1 MKNLSSSHE
10 LEQLKEAYKSAKE
23 ARKLAKEAYKAQIR
37 AQKAQLKSFKQALK
51 QAEKLEKQTKSAYK
65 AFAKDADITNVKKEV
80 EEEALSTIQ
89 QPVMEPEMPASKPE
103 PATAAKAKKGPKPKA
118 EKTEPAPAKVSAT
131 RGRKKSTPTGGDDLT
146 QIKGVGDKV
155 AAMLKANGIN
165 TFAEMASTSF
175 ERFKE
180 LLKANGMS
188 KYRNPSTWAA
198 AAADLAGMSAPE
210 ASPALPAKERKPK
223 TEPAVKAK
231 RGPKPKVEKI
241 ENETP
246 KVEPE
251 AKAPAS
257 KGGRR
262 KKTVKVY
269 DDLTKIPGIG
279 AKVAEALN
287 QSGITSY
294 KDMAETSIERFREI
308 LIANNMSKYRS
319 PANWASQAE
328 ELLKSE

>member
-51 QAEKLEKQTKSAYK
+51 QAEKLEKQAKSAYK
-65 AFAKDADITNVKKEV
+65 AFVKNADITNIKKEV

-89 QPVMEPEMPASKPE
+89 QPAMEPEMPASEPE
-103 PATAAKAKKGPKPKA
+103 PATASKAKKDPKPKS
-118 EKTEPAPAKVSAT
+118 EKTEPAPAKT
-131 RGRKKSTPTGGDDLT
+131 PTTKGHKKSPTTGGDDLT
-146 QIKGVGDKV
+146 QIKGVGEKV

-165 TFAEMASTSF
+165 TFAEMAATSF

-180 LLKANGMS
+180 LLRNNGMS
-188 KYRNPSTWAA
+188 KYRNPATWAA
-198 AAADLAGMSAPE
+198 DAAALAGKPA
-210 ASPALPAKERKPK
+210 PALSAKERKPK
-223 TEPAVKAK
+223 TEPAVKVL
-231 RGPKPKVEKI
+231 PSPQPQEEKT
-241 ENETP
+241 ENEPP

-262 KKTVKVY
+262 KKTAKVY

-279 AKVAEALN
+279 VKVAQALN
-287 QSGITSY
+287 QAGITSY
-294 KDMAETSIERFREI
+294 KDIAETSIERFREI

-319 PANWASQAE
+319 PANWARQAE
-328 ELLKSE
+328 ELLNQNK